1 MLSSE
6 RWTRD
11 DGHPAG
17 APIVV
22 IGAASSKPRR
32 WATVEDCLIVRAA
45 VSDGDQALAA
55 WRGYCALV
63 GGIERAQGEAFTLLP
78 LVYRNL
84 QRSSYEGSDLGRL
97 KGIYRRAWYANSIH
111 LRAAAQASA
120 GLRSRGV
127 EPLLIGRA
135 ALLSTHPAEVGT
147 RPMEAADVLI
157 RPTEVAR
164 AMTTLRAAGWSES
177 WGIGARGT
185 RRADERGQRRA
196 EASSRWLSAATW
208 SPRARL
214 GRRDQRGARWNG
226 RARSERRGPAA
237 ADQRH
242 GFAHSPARLGG
253 IVDALLLVGA
263 NDRRIAWD
271 ELIARADQFGM
282 TLPLA
287 DALGFLAA
295 EFALDVP
302 SDTISG
308 LRAARGAPGE
318 RLRRRIALNPWREGP
333 LWGVAQR
340 SARAWSRR

>member
-1 MLSSE
+1 MPSSE

-22 IGAASSKPRR
+22 IGAASPKPRR

-55 WRGYCALV
+55 WQGYCALV

-97 KGIYRRAWYANSIH
+97 KGIYRHAWYANSIH

-135 ALLSTHPAEVGT
+135 ALLSTYPAEVGT

-164 AMTTLRAAGWSES
+164 AMTTLRAAGWSDS
-177 WGIGARGT
+177 WGSARGGPV
-185 RRADERGQRRA
+185 ALMNEGSVELKLHRGGF
-196 EASSRWLSAATW
+196 
-208 SPRARL
+208 PR
-214 GRRDQRGARWNG
+214 
-226 RARSERRGPAA
+226 RRGLQGRVWADAINLALGGTDVLVPSP
-237 ADQRH
+237 ADQLLLISAS
-242 GFAHSPARLGG
+242 GFARSPARLGG

-271 ELIARADQFGM
+271 ELVARAEQFGM